1 MIKNTWLLLALLL
14 VSAKSLCQEQI
25 IRVNNF
31 SDPNAAYAIKMLK
44 LALAHSGKN
53 YQVKELQEDFT
64 QARINEE
71 VRIQGALDVC
81 WNSSD
86 AQLEEQIQPIRIPL
100 FKGLLG
106 YRIFIIN
113 KNNQAKFD
121 RVQSLADL
129 KQFTLGQGRTWADA
143 RILEANGF
151 SVVKTNKYPG
161 LFYMVEGGRFDA
173 FPRGVHEPFSEL
185 AERPQM
191 ELAVEK
197 NLMLYYKMP
206 FYLFVAKANH
216 QLQQDLENGFERALA
231 DGSFDATFLGDK
243 AIQDVIA
250 NAHMKERK
258 VFALDNP
265 NLSPETPLQRKEL
278 WFDPQSLP

>member
-1 MIKNTWLLLALLL
+1 
-14 VSAKSLCQEQI
+14 
-25 IRVNNF
+25 
-31 SDPNAAYAIKMLK
+31 
-44 LALAHSGKN
+44 
-53 YQVKELQEDFT
+53 
-64 QARINEE
+64 
-71 VRIQGALDVC
+71 
-81 WNSSD
+81 
-86 AQLEEQIQPIRIPL
+86 
-100 FKGLLG
+100 
-106 YRIFIIN
+106 
-113 KNNQAKFD
+113 
-121 RVQSLADL
+121 
-129 KQFTLGQGRTWADA
+129 
-143 RILEANGF
+143 
-151 SVVKTNKYPG
+151 
-161 LFYMVEGGRFDA
+161 
-173 FPRGVHEPFSEL
+173 
-185 AERPQM
+185 M

-216 QLQQDLENGFERALA
+216 QLKQDLENGFERALA